1 MIQTAK
7 FDLFA
12 RIPVA
17 HYTAALKW
25 YERLPGSVP
34 AFFPNDTEAVWELG
48 EHRYLYVV
56 RQPEHAG
63 HAKHLLFVGD
73 LRARRADRRSGNW
86 PRAAGYLFEQRSH
99 TCPEAVPKGD
109 HIPRCRGNEIGFGG
123 APL

>member
-7 FDLFA
+7 LDLFA

-48 EHRYLYVV
+48 EHRYVYVV

-63 HAKHLLFVGD
+63 HAKHLLFVGE
-73 LRARRADRRSGNW
+73 LMRSSRRSPLGDLA
-86 PRAAGYLFEQRSH
+86 PRSG
-99 TCPEAVPKGD
+99 
-109 HIPRCRGNEIGFGG
+109 IPIRTAF
-123 APL
+123 AHMP